1 MSRTSSRSAA
11 VVLTALAL
19 AVTPLSPLAADQRPD
34 RIALETGSL
43 PEGIAA
49 GPGTT
54 FFVGARSDGDI
65 YVGDVRRDTVTRLV
79 DETTPGAAAVGMYYD
94 DRSGLLWVAGGGPGA
109 GRGLGTV
116 TAYDGGVEVF
126 QTTVEGAGFLNDV
139 VVTRDAVYVTD
150 SFSRELVVVPLDRSG
165 RPEGE
170 VERLL
175 LTGDYAFQEGTFN
188 ANGIRELPGGD
199 LVVVSRGVLYA
210 VDPSTGVADRIE
222 VSGRQ
227 LTGGDG
233 LELRGRTLYVVNG
246 YGGDEVVV
254 LRLSGD
260 GGSATTT
267 GVIAERSEE
276 QLDRP
281 TTAAL
286 VAGSLY
292 VVNGRFSVAGP
303 TTENFVTRLPKR

>member
-1 MSRTSSRSAA
+1 MSRTSTRTG

-19 AVTPLSPLAADQRPD
+19 AVTPLSPLTADPRPE
-34 RIALETGSL
+34 RITLETGSL

-65 YVGDVRRDTVTRLV
+65 HVGDVRRDTVTRLV
-79 DETTPGAAAVGMYYD
+79 DETTPGAAAVGMHYD

-116 TAYDGGVEVF
+116 TAYDGGAEVF
-126 QTTVEGAGFLNDV
+126 QTTVAGAGFLNDV

-150 SFSRELVVVPLDRSG
+150 SFRRELVVVPLDQRG
-165 RPEGE
+165 RPDGA
-170 VERLL
+170 VERLP
-175 LTGDYAFQEGTFN
+175 LTGDFDFRAGTFN
-188 ANGIRELPGGD
+188 ANGIRELPGGG
-199 LVVVSRGVLYA
+199 LVVVSRGVLYL

-222 VSGRQ
+222 VSGRP
-227 LTGGDG
+227 LSGGDG

-260 GGSATTT
+260 GRSATTT
-267 GVIAERSEE
+267 GVIAEQRAD

-292 VVNGRFSVAGP
+292 VVNGRFSIAGP

>member
-94 DRSGLLWVAGGGPGA
+94 TRSGLLWVAGGGPGA

-292 VVNGRFSVAGP
+292 VVNGRFSIAGP

>member
-1 MSRTSSRSAA
+1 MSRSSSRAG

-19 AVTPLSPLAADQRPD
+19 AVTPLAPVTADPRPD
-34 RIALETGSL
+34 RIALETGTL

-65 YVGDVRRDTVTRLV
+65 YVGDVRERSVTRLV
-79 DETTPGAAAVGMYYD
+79 DETMPGAAAVGMYYD
-94 DRSGLLWVAGGGPGA
+94 DRSGLLWVAGGGPAA

-116 TAYDGGVEVF
+116 TAYDGADEVF
-126 QTTVEGAGFLNDV
+126 QTTVAGAGFLNDV

-150 SFSRELVVVPLDRSG
+150 SFSGELVVVPLDAAG
-165 RPEGE
+165 QPAGP
-170 VERLL
+170 VERLP
-175 LTGDYAFQEGTFN
+175 LTVDYVQPGGFGL
-188 ANGIRELPGGD
+188 NGIRALPGGD
-199 LVVVSRGVLYA
+199 LVVVAGGVLYA

-222 VSGRQ
+222 VQGRQ

-254 LRLSGD
+254 LRLSGV

-267 GVIAERSEE
+267 DVITESGPE

-281 TTAAL
+281 TTAAH
-286 VAGSLY
+286 VAGSRN
-292 VVNGRFSVAGP
+292 VVHGRFTIAGP